1 MSTCVHVLVF
11 NPFLMY
17 MCYFFL
23 FFYLFPLISLSL
35 SLTLSLSLSPSLL
48 SDYYEEMLT
57 LLDLFTCESI
67 SPVMWQVLGLIYD
80 AFTRD
85 GFDYFSG
92 LQLLH

>member
-1 MSTCVHVLVF
+1 MLFLSSFLPSFPFSVLSSSLL
-11 NPFLMY
+11 P
-17 MCYFFL
+17 
-23 FFYLFPLISLSL
+23 PSLS
-35 SLTLSLSLSPSLL
+35 